1 MLFLHDAG
9 NSAAEARCRSVTLGE
24 NASLAVNQS
33 NSYHP
38 AVLKLQ
44 AQRDADPFERIR
56 VRIEFDRTFNSM
68 KARNRKARPFDDA
81 LEPAEPIPH
90 LAEHR
95 SIQRQFSDTGT
106 FFDKLHLFVFE
117 FLIASWR

>member
-1 MLFLHDAG
+1 MLFWRHDAG

-24 NASLAVNQS
+24 NAALAVNQS

-44 AQRDADPFERIR
+44 AQRNADPFERIR
-56 VRIEFDRTFNSM
+56 VRVEFDRAFNSV
-68 KARNRKARPFDDA
+68 KARNWKARPFDHA
-81 LEPAEPIPH
+81 LKPAQSIPH

-95 SIQRQFSDTGT
+95 SIQRQFSDTET
-106 FFDKLHLFVFE
+106 FFDNL
-117 FLIASWR
+117 